1 MGQSMFVVVVEFE
14 VRADARDRFL
24 ELVVENAATSRRSE
38 PGCRQFDVCVD
49 PNAPATV
56 FLYEIYDDRQAFD
69 RHLTLPHFLAF
80 DAVARSLVHSK
91 RVRLF
96 DRLAP

>member
-1 MGQSMFVVVVEFE
+1 MGHTMFVVVVEFE
-14 VRADARDRFL
+14 VQPDARDRFL
-24 ELVVENAATSRRSE
+24 ELIVENAATSRRLE
-38 PGCRQFDVCVD
+38 PGCRQFDVCLD

-56 FLYEIYDDRQAFD
+56 LLYETYDDRQAFD

-80 DAVARSLVHSK
+80 DAAASSLVLSK

-96 DRLAP
+96 DRIAP